1 MKAAIKFIP
10 NLLTL
15 GNALMGLWA
24 IVFIA
29 REEMLNAVYCVAI
42 ALILDFFDGF
52 VARLLK
58 AQSPLGV
65 QLDSLADAIT
75 FGLVPGF
82 ILFQMIAIAEG
93 FYFVEITKWP
103 TWLFL
108 EVSVAGLVPLAA
120 IYRLAKFNLKT
131 DAGTHFSGLPT
142 PAMTLFVL
150 GIPLALEANYHLNF
164 YHPISPDFVQL
175 LGEIRKW
182 DMSDVFLVNLLFK
195 PSFYITLSVI
205 LSMLMVSNL
214 PMLSLKFSG
223 VSWKKN
229 KWSYALIIW
238 AVIAYIIFLIPYF
251 GGLPL
256 TYGLIDYL
264 ILPIFMLGYFVL
276 SLIYT
281 TFGAENRSTDEVQS

>member
-1 MKAAIKFIP
+1 MKSAIKFIP

-52 VARLLK
+52 AARLLK

-82 ILFQMIAIAEG
+82 ILFQMIIIAEG

-103 TWLFL
+103 AWLFL
-108 EVSVAGLVPLAA
+108 EASVAGLVPLAA
-120 IYRLAKFNLKT
+120 VYRLAKFNLKT
-131 DAGTHFSGLPT
+131 KPTPYFSGLPT

-164 YHPISPDFVQL
+164 YHPISTEFVSL
-175 LGEIRKW
+175 LGSVRKW
-182 DMSDVFLVNLLFK
+182 DASDIFLVNLMFK
-195 PSFYITLSVI
+195 PAFYIILSVV
-205 LSMLMVSNL
+205 LSLLMVSNL

-223 VSWKKN
+223 VSWKNN
-229 KWSYALIIW
+229 KWSYGLIIW
-238 AVIAYIIFLIPYF
+238 AAIAYLIFLIPYVSPF
-251 GGLPL
+251 SF
-256 TYGLIDYL
+256 TYGMIDYL
-264 ILPIFMLGYFVL
+264 VLPIFMIGYFVL

-281 TFGAENRSTDEVQS
+281 TFGRENRSTDEVQS